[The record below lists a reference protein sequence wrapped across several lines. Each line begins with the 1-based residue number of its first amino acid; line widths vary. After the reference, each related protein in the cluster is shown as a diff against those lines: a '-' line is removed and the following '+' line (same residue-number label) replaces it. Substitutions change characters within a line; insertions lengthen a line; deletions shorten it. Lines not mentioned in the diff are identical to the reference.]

1 VGGISLTNGGRM
13 FASIRCYFVHKAP
26 TAELAQRVDDGF
38 AELIGAQPGFISYEF
53 LDCGEGEA
61 MTISVFRD
69 AIQAAKSRELARRW
83 TEEALKDFELTITE
97 ALHGEILVSR
107 ATRELLVTAKRG
119 AAAGFTAVR
128 RYRLQS
134 GSVTHVMQRADQIFA
149 EQLQQLEGFVAYHAL
164 DCGNGGV
171 ISVSRFRERAA
182 AERSD
187 DLAAR
192 FAQQDLGD
200 VDIRRTEWIGG
211 GTVVVSRANAE
222 ALEPAHA

>member
-1 VGGISLTNGGRM
+1 
-13 FASIRCYFVHKAP
+13 
-26 TAELAQRVDDGF
+26 
-38 AELIGAQPGFISYEF
+38 
-53 LDCGEGEA
+53 
-61 MTISVFRD
+61 
-69 AIQAAKSRELARRW
+69 
-83 TEEALKDFELTITE
+83 
-97 ALHGEILVSR
+97 
-107 ATRELLVTAKRG
+107 
-119 AAAGFTAVR
+119 
-128 RYRLQS
+128 
-134 GSVTHVMQRADQIFA
+134 MQRADQIFA